1 VWSDEFRRQAGSPPD
16 AAWGFELGDGTDYGI
31 PGWGNRELQWYT
43 DSTANAAHDGRSS
56 LAITART
63 TAEGG
68 GYTSARIVT
77 KGKVELRYGRIETR
91 VRVPRG
97 AGLWSAIWALGT
109 NIDCTP
115 WPGCGEIDIMEQ
127 VGREPYGAFGTI
139 HGPGYA
145 GRDGCSGTIQL
156 EEELA
161 SDFHLFAAEWSE
173 RQIEW
178 SLDGRAYHVATPDD
192 VPGAWVFD
200 HPFYLLINLAVGGD
214 LGGPV
219 AEETTFPQQLLVDY
233 VRVYAPSNR
242 TN

>member
-1 VWSDEFRRQAGSPPD
+1 MESLAGATVSCSGIRTARRTPHTMAAAASRSRLVRLRRVAATRRPGSSRRGKSSCATAGLRRASESRGGPVSGRRSGPL
-16 AAWGFELGDGTDYGI
+16 ERTSI
-31 PGWGNRELQWYT
+31 PLPGPV
-43 DSTANAAHDGRSS
+43 AGRS
-56 LAITART
+56 
-63 TAEGG
+63 
-68 GYTSARIVT
+68 TSWNR
-77 KGKVELRYGRIETR
+77 
-91 VRVPRG
+91 
-97 AGLWSAIWALGT
+97 S
-109 NIDCTP
+109 
-115 WPGCGEIDIMEQ
+115 
-127 VGREPYGAFGTI
+127 GREPYGAFGTI

-233 VRVYAPSNR
+233 LRVYAPSNR